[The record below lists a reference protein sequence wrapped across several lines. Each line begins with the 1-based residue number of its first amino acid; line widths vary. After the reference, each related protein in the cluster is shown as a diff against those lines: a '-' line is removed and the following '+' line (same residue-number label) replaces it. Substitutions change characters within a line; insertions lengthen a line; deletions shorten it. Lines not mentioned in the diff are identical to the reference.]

1 MGKVIKI
8 NPTEVKEEKL
18 QDFFENLHIL
28 KNTLAGVIDEYEEN
42 EAEEKQ
48 TDLLTEALDALE
60 DAYDAISEVLS

>member
-8 NPTEVKEEKL
+8 NPTEVKEQKL
-18 QDFFENLHIL
+18 QDIFENLHIL

>member
-18 QDFFENLHIL
+18 QDIFENLHIL

-60 DAYDAISEVLS
+60 DAYDVISEVLS

>member
-18 QDFFENLHIL
+18 QDIFENLHIL

>member
-18 QDFFENLHIL
+18 QDIFENLHIL

-60 DAYDAISEVLS
+60 DAYDSISEVLS

>member
-8 NPTEVKEEKL
+8 NPTEVKEQKL
-18 QDFFENLHIL
+18 QDIFENLHIL

-60 DAYDAISEVLS
+60 DAYDASSEVLS

>member
-18 QDFFENLHIL
+18 QDIFENLHIL

-60 DAYDAISEVLS
+60 DAYDAISEALS